1 MNGDLHTIRRYGN
14 RKLYDTVSRRYVTLD
29 ELGALAAAGTEIEV
43 VDQRTGEDLTSVTLA
58 QILLEGL
65 KQRAASIPR
74 PLLVRLVRL
83 SYGDNAL
90 HDWSPQHAAE
100 RVRHEAERIA
110 SELIARGRLSIE
122 EALALRQ
129 EITTTLHGVLGDA
142 QRGIE
147 SRLSGLFKP
156 TPERREPPPP
166 TPPKARA
173 PRGRKKE

>member
-1 MNGDLHTIRRYGN
+1 MNGEVRTIRRYGN
-14 RKLYDTVSRRYVTLD
+14 RKLYDTVARRYVTLD
-29 ELGALAAAGTEIEV
+29 ELGSLAASGAEIQV
-43 VDQRTGEDLTSVTLA
+43 VDQRTGDDLTSVTLA
-58 QILLEGL
+58 QVLLEGL

-100 RVRHEAERIA
+100 RARHEAERIA

-129 EITTTLHGVLGDA
+129 EITGTLHNLLGDA
-142 QRGIE
+142 QRGLE
-147 SRLSGLFKP
+147 SRLQGLFKA
-156 TPERREPPPP
+156 PERREPPPAL
-166 TPPKARA
+166 KART
-173 PRGRKKE
+173 PRSRKKE